1 MNTLFNVRDF
11 GTSGDGHADDSP
23 AIQRAL
29 DAAEGLNGGGT
40 VYIPAGTY
48 RIGKTLYVGNDTT
61 IRCDSGARLF
71 LCEKQPKRRGDFLLS
86 NRDPENGNRNI
97 AVYGGTWDGNFD
109 GKNNTKPADLFDPEG
124 WSGST
129 LNFVNVKNLTL
140 SGLAMRNS
148 VVYYIRMAKLDGFV
162 IRDISFASE
171 RAAFNQ
177 DGLHFGGEVRHGVI
191 ENITAEPG
199 QTNDDMIA
207 FNADD
212 SMVRL
217 ENHDLCC
224 GPIEDITVRGVYAE
238 NCYTGFRMLSVN
250 SPIRDIRMEDI
261 YLGCRHFAINMD
273 GARHCRTPLIREGEK
288 QNGSGHIEN
297 ITIDRMT
304 VWTTE
309 KNGERALILSETEL
323 GNFRITN
330 FFRDT
335 AKDTAPEKPT
345 LLIALA
351 PSSYGTVTENGKVSE
366 YRLEKLEDIFS
377 FVGTFDSAEL
387 NSGLTDF

>member
-1 MNTLFNVRDF
+1 MNKILSIRDF
-11 GTSGDGHADDSP
+11 GAAGNGLTDDSP
-23 AIQRAL
+23 FIQQAL
-29 DAAEGLNGGGT
+29 DAAAGNGVT

-71 LCEKQPKRRGDFLLS
+71 VCEKQPKKRGDFLLS
-86 NRDPENGNRNI
+86 NRDPVNGNRNI

-109 GKNNTKPADLFDPEG
+109 GKNNNKPADLFDPDA

-129 LNFVNVKNLTL
+129 LNFVNVKHLTL

-171 RAAFNQ
+171 HPAFNQ
-177 DGLHFGGEVRHGVI
+177 DGLHFGGEVRHGLI
-191 ENITAEPG
+191 EHITAEPG

-224 GPIEDITVRGVYAE
+224 GAIEDITVRGVYAE

-250 SPIRDIRMEDI
+250 SPIRDIHMEDI
-261 YLGCRHFAINMD
+261 YLGCRHFAVNMD

-288 QNGSGHIEN
+288 RNGSGHIEN
-297 ITIDRMT
+297 ITIDNMT
-304 VWTTE
+304 VRTTE

-323 GNFRITN
+323 KNFRLTG
-330 FFRDT
+330 FRRDT
-335 AKDTAPEKPT
+335 ARDVCPEKPT
-345 LLIALA
+345 LQIALA
-351 PSSYGTVTENGKVSE
+351 PSSYGTVTENGTATE
-366 YRLEKLEDIFS
+366 YRLDTLSDVFTHNGS
-377 FVGTFDSAEL
+377 FDSAEL

>member
-1 MNTLFNVRDF
+1 MNNILNVRDF

-29 DAAEGLNGGGT
+29 DAAEGKSGT

-48 RIGKTLYVGNDTT
+48 RIGKTLYAGNDTT

-71 LCEKQPKRRGDFLLS
+71 VCEKQPKKRGDFLLS
-86 NRDPENGNRNI
+86 NRDTVCGNRNI

-109 GKNNTKPADLFDPEG
+109 GKNNNKPADLFDPDA

-140 SGLAMRNS
+140 AGLAMRNS

-171 RAAFNQ
+171 RAAYNQ
-177 DGLHFGGEVRHGVI
+177 DGLHFGGEVRHGLI

-224 GPIEDITVRGVYAE
+224 GAIEDITVRGVYAE

-261 YLGCRHFAINMD
+261 YLGCRHFAVNMD
-273 GARHCRTPLIREGEK
+273 GARHCRTPLIRDGEK
-288 QNGSGHIEN
+288 LNGSGHIEN
-297 ITIDRMT
+297 ISVVNMT

-309 KNGERALILSETEL
+309 KNGERALILAETEL
-323 GNFRITN
+323 NNFRITG
-330 FFRDT
+330 FRRDT
-335 AKDTAPEKPT
+335 ARDVCPEKPT
-345 LLIALA
+345 LRIALA
-351 PSSYGTVTENGKVSE
+351 PSSYGTVTENGAVTE
-366 YRLEKLEDIFS
+366 YLLNTLEDTFCHR
-377 FVGTFDSAEL
+377 GTFGTAEL

>member
-1 MNTLFNVRDF
+1 MNKILNIRDF
-11 GTSGDGHADDSP
+11 GTVGNGRTDDSP
-23 AIQRAL
+23 AIQSAL
-29 DAAEGLNGGGT
+29 DAADGNGVT
-40 VYIPAGTY
+40 VYIPAGIY

-71 LCEKQPKRRGDFLLS
+71 VCEKQPKKRGDFLLS
-86 NRDPENGNRNI
+86 NRDTVNGNRNI

-109 GKNNTKPADLFDPEG
+109 GKNNTKPADLFDPDA

-177 DGLHFGGEVRHGVI
+177 DGLHFGGEVRHGLI
-191 ENITAEPG
+191 EHITAEPG

-224 GPIEDITVRGVYAE
+224 GAIEDITVRGVYAE

-250 SPIRDIRMEDI
+250 SPIRGIRMEDI
-261 YLGCRHFAINMD
+261 CLGCRHFAINMD
-273 GARHCRTPLIREGEK
+273 GARHCRTPLIRDGEK
-288 QNGSGHIEN
+288 PNGSGHIEN
-297 ITIDRMT
+297 VTVENMT

-323 GNFRITN
+323 NKFRITG
-330 FFRDT
+330 FRRDT
-335 AKDTAPEKPT
+335 AKDRCPEKPT
-345 LLIALA
+345 LQIALA
-351 PSSYGTVTENGKVSE
+351 PSSYGTVTEDGAVTE
-366 YRLEKLEDIFS
+366 YRLDTPADTFCHR
-377 FVGTFDSAEL
+377 GTFDSAEL

>member
-1 MNTLFNVRDF
+1 MNNILNVRDF
-11 GTSGDGHADDSP
+11 GTYGDGHADDST
-23 AIQRAL
+23 AIQQAL
-29 DAAEGLNGGGT
+29 DLAEEKGGT

-48 RIGKTLYVGNDTT
+48 RIGKTLYIGNDTT

-71 LCEKQPKRRGDFLLS
+71 VCEKRPKKRGDFLLS
-86 NRDPENGNRNI
+86 NRDIVNGNRNI

-109 GKNNTKPADLFDPEG
+109 GKNNNKPADLFDPG
-124 WSGST
+124 AFSGST

-171 RAAFNQ
+171 RPAYNQ
-177 DGLHFGGEVRHGVI
+177 DGLHFAGKVRHGLI

-224 GPIEDITVRGVYAE
+224 GAIEDITVRGVYAE

-261 YLGCRHFAINMD
+261 YLGCRHFAVNMD
-273 GARHCRTPLIREGEK
+273 GARHCRTPLIRDGEK
-288 QNGSGHIEN
+288 SNGSGHIEN
-297 ITIDRMT
+297 VIIENMT

-309 KNGERALILSETEL
+309 TNGERALILSETEL
-323 GNFRITN
+323 NNFRITG
-330 FFRDT
+330 FRRDT
-335 AKDTAPEKPT
+335 AKDRCPEKPT
-345 LLIALA
+345 LQITLA
-351 PSSYGTVTENGKVSE
+351 PSSYGTVTENGAVTE
-366 YRLEKLEDIFS
+366 YHLDTPGDIFCHQ
-377 FVGTFDSAEL
+377 GTFDSAEL

>member
-1 MNTLFNVRDF
+1 MNKILSIRDF
-11 GTSGDGHADDSP
+11 GAAGNGLTDDSP
-23 AIQRAL
+23 FIQQAL
-29 DAAEGLNGGGT
+29 DAAAGNGIT

-71 LCEKQPKRRGDFLLS
+71 VCEKQPKKRGDFLLS
-86 NRDPENGNRNI
+86 NRDPVNGNRNI
-97 AVYGGTWDGNFD
+97 SVYGGIWDGNFD
-109 GKNNTKPADLFDPEG
+109 GKNNNKPADLFDPDA

-129 LNFVNVKNLTL
+129 LNFVNVKHLTL

-162 IRDISFASE
+162 IRDISFASA
-171 RAAFNQ
+171 RPAFNQ
-177 DGLHFGGEVRHGVI
+177 DGLHFGGEVRHGLI
-191 ENITAEPG
+191 EHITAEPG

-224 GPIEDITVRGVYAE
+224 GAIEDITVRGVYAE

-250 SPIRDIRMEDI
+250 SPIRDIHMEDI
-261 YLGCRHFAINMD
+261 YLGCRHFAVNMD

-288 QNGSGHIEN
+288 RNGSGHIEN
-297 ITIDRMT
+297 ITIDNMT
-304 VWTTE
+304 VRTTE

-323 GNFRITN
+323 KNFRLTG
-330 FFRDT
+330 FRRDT
-335 AKDTAPEKPT
+335 ARDVCPEKPT
-345 LLIALA
+345 LQIALA
-351 PSSYGTVTENGKVSE
+351 PSSYGTVTENGTATE
-366 YRLEKLEDIFS
+366 YRLDTLSDVFTHNGS
-377 FVGTFDSAEL
+377 FDSAEL

>member
-1 MNTLFNVRDF
+1 MNKILSIRDF
-11 GTSGDGHADDSP
+11 GASGTGLTDDSP
-23 AIQRAL
+23 FIQQAL
-29 DAAEGLNGGGT
+29 DAADGNGVT

-48 RIGKTLYVGNDTT
+48 RIGKTLYAGNDTT

-71 LCEKQPKRRGDFLLS
+71 VCEKQPKKRGDFLLS
-86 NRDPENGNRNI
+86 NRDTVNGNKNI

-109 GKNNTKPADLFDPEG
+109 GKNNSKPSDLFDPG
-124 WSGST
+124 AWSGST

-140 SGLAMRNS
+140 AGLSLRNS

-171 RAAFNQ
+171 RPAFNQ
-177 DGLHFGGEVRHGVI
+177 DGLHFGGEVRHGLI
-191 ENITAEPG
+191 EHITAEPG

-224 GPIEDITVRGVYAE
+224 GSIEDITVRGVYAE

-261 YLGCRHFAINMD
+261 FLGCRHFAVNMD
-273 GARHCRTPLIREGEK
+273 GARHCRTPLIKAGEK

-297 ITIDRMT
+297 ITIDNMT

-323 GNFRITN
+323 NHFRITG
-330 FFRDT
+330 FRRDT
-335 AKDTAPEKPT
+335 AKDVCPEKPT

-351 PSSYGTVTENGKVSE
+351 PSSYGTVTENGTSAD
-366 YRLEKLEDIFS
+366 YRLDALSDTFS
-377 FVGTFDSAEL
+377 HTGSFDSAEL